1 MDSLPAEPLGIHH
14 RARDLERYFSA
25 EMSREGRQTCKSG
38 KERRERRKNRKADT
52 ERHSKLP
59 WMGCAVVGLVLLCF
73 DLLSQSHLGGRTLL
87 LLELQAEV
95 SSCMCSIICF
105 STMYVEHLLGV
116 VDTGDR
122 AVNGTDE
129 ILILRSIHSHEAVRL
144 STSTYIYSR
153 IRPKGSELG
162 VLMGQLF

>member
-1 MDSLPAEPLGIHH
+1 
-14 RARDLERYFSA
+14 
-25 EMSREGRQTCKSG
+25 
-38 KERRERRKNRKADT
+38 
-52 ERHSKLP
+52 
-59 WMGCAVVGLVLLCF
+59 
-73 DLLSQSHLGGRTLL
+73 
-87 LLELQAEV
+87 
-95 SSCMCSIICF
+95 MCSSICF
-105 STMYVEHLLGV
+105 STMYAEHLLGV

-129 ILILRSIHSHEAVRL
+129 ILVLRSIRSHEAVRL